1 MRSSLS
7 KTVKF
12 GIYNRNIHTIK
23 DGLNNK
29 LLLHPNVTKY
39 WGVSTSLDFKNCNN
53 NIKNKQKIQT
63 YVYELCELIDMKRFG
78 DCHVIYFGEDEKI
91 AGYSMFQLIET
102 SLISGHFA
110 NSSNAA
116 YIDIFS
122 CKNYD
127 VQKVLKYTGDFFGS
141 KDVTYNVNYRV

>member
-1 MRSSLS
+1 
-7 KTVKF
+7 
-12 GIYNRNIHTIK
+12 
-23 DGLNNK
+23 
-29 LLLHPNVTKY
+29 
-39 WGVSTSLDFKNCNN
+39 
-53 NIKNKQKIQT
+53 
-63 YVYELCELIDMKRFG
+63 
-78 DCHVIYFGEDEKI
+78 
-91 AGYSMFQLIET
+91 MFQLIET

-110 NSSNAA
+110 DSSNAA